1 MERLRL
7 TEDGSHSL
15 YNSQYGQHYH
25 STSGAINES
34 RHIYMNLGLI
44 PLLEKSSDAP
54 VQIFEM
60 GFGTGLNAFLSWYNA
75 EKYKKSVIYSG
86 IEAFPISLDEASRLN
101 FQDIIPHSGLM
112 ELHRSPWSEAQQLSP
127 YFLFQKQAVTLQNFQ
142 SDRLFDVVFYDAFDP
157 KAQPELWTE
166 EILSKIA
173 AQTRT
178 GGVLVTYS
186 SKGIVKRA
194 LAAAG
199 FKVEK
204 HKGPGKKWHVLKA
217 VKQ

>member
-1 MERLRL
+1 M

-15 YNSQYGQHYH
+15 LNSQYNQHYH
-25 STSGAINES
+25 SVSGALKES

-44 PLLEKSSDAP
+44 PLLEVTEAP
-54 VQIFEM
+54 IRVFEM
-60 GFGTGLNAFLSWYNA
+60 GFGTGLNAFLTWQAADFYR
-75 EKYKKSVIYSG
+75 KSILYTGV
-86 IEAFPISLDEASRLN
+86 EAFPVSMDEASQLN
-101 FQDIIPHSGLM
+101 YDIVTSFTGLM
-112 ELHRSPWSEAQQLSP
+112 KLHQAAWFENHQLSEN
-127 YFLFQKQAVTLQNFQ
+127 FTFRKEQLTLQEF
-142 SDRLFDVVFYDAFDP
+142 STDELFDVIFYDAFDP

-173 AQTRT
+173 AQLRT

-199 FKVEK
+199 FSVQK

-217 VKQ
+217 IKI

>member
-1 MERLRL
+1 LERLKL

-15 YNSQYGQHYH
+15 LNSQYNQHYH
-25 STSGAINES
+25 SVSGALKES

-44 PLLEKSSDAP
+44 PVLEAAEGP
-54 VQIFEM
+54 VRIFEM
-60 GFGTGLNAFLSWYNA
+60 GFGTGLNAFLSWQA
-75 EKYKKSVIYSG
+75 ADHFKKSILYTGV
-86 IEAFPISLDEASRLN
+86 EAFPVSMEEASTLN
-101 FQDIIPHSGLM
+101 YETVTSFTGFMKLHQSSWFEDHPLSGFFTFRK
-112 ELHRSPWSEAQQLSP
+112 EQL
-127 YFLFQKQAVTLQNFQ
+127 TLQAF
-142 SDRLFDVVFYDAFDP
+142 STEYLFDVIFYDAFDP
-157 KAQPELWTE
+157 KAQPELWTD
-166 EILSKIA
+166 EILGKIA
-173 AQTRT
+173 AQTRS

-217 VKQ
+217 VKI

>member
-15 YNSQYGQHYH
+15 YNSQYNQHYH
-25 STSGAINES
+25 SVSGALKES

-44 PLLEKSSDAP
+44 PLIESDQQTIR
-54 VQIFEM
+54 VFEM
-60 GFGTGLNAFLSWYNA
+60 GFGTGLNAYLTWQA
-75 EKYKKSVIYSG
+75 ADQYKKKILYTGV
-86 IEAFPISLDEASRLN
+86 EAFPISLVEASNLN
-101 FQDIIPHSGLM
+101 YESVISQPGFLQLHKSSWFTEHSFSEYFQFRK
-112 ELHRSPWSEAQQLSP
+112 EQL
-127 YFLFQKQAVTLQNFQ
+127 TLQEFSTEN
-142 SDRLFDVVFYDAFDP
+142 LFDVIYYDAFDP

-166 EILSKIA
+166 EILQKIA
-173 AQTRT
+173 AQTRP

-204 HKGPGKKWHVLKA
+204 HKGPGKKWHVLRA

>member
-15 YNSQYGQHYH
+15 YNSQYNQHYH
-25 STSGAINES
+25 SVSGALNES
-34 RHIYMNLGLI
+34 RHIYINLGLMHALASVGERPI
-44 PLLEKSSDAP
+44 H
-54 VQIFEM
+54 IFEM
-60 GFGTGLNAFLSWYNA
+60 GFGTGLNAYLTWQVA
-75 EKYKKSVIYSG
+75 EKSKRRIYYTG
-86 IEAFPISLDEASRLN
+86 VEAFPILPEEVDGLN
-101 FQDIIPHSGLM
+101 YETLTSG
-112 ELHRSPWSEAQQLSP
+112 EGFTKLHQTSWSTSHQLSE
-127 YFLFQKQAVTLQNFQ
+127 YFSFRKEHKTLQEYH
-142 SDRLFDVVFYDAFDP
+142 SDDLFDVVYFDAFDP
-157 KAQPELWTE
+157 KVQPELWTE
-166 EILSKIA
+166 EIFKKIA

-199 FKVEK
+199 FVVEK
-204 HKGPGKKWHVLKA
+204 HKGPGKKWHVLRA